1 MRHRFKRCVIC
12 VHEMPRLSERGVAV
26 EDRFFMARAIELS
39 KQGLGRTF
47 PNPIVGAVIVSPS
60 GEIIGEGFHS
70 GGDHAEVVA
79 LSYCAS
85 RGISTIGS
93 TIYVSL
99 EPCNHRGKRPPCTQ
113 AILEARIA
121 RVVFAV
127 HDPNPIAMG
136 GSEYLRSQGIEISAH
151 ILEDESAFANRAWIH
166 KIIRQRPYITWKI
179 ASTFDG
185 FSAALD
191 GTSKWITSE
200 ESRSLVQRMRAE
212 SDAIMIG
219 TGTALADDPS
229 LIPKGDARRPM
240 RIVMGQ
246 RKLPPE
252 AKLNDSQAQ
261 TLFLPSHESKV
272 MIAKINELGLNSI
285 LLEAG
290 PTLGTA
296 LLLENLI
303 DEIHWFQAP
312 TLLGTGKKSVGDLH
326 IKTLSQRRNFVI
338 TKSELIGPDLH
349 TLLIPKSEA
358 YI

>member
-1 MRHRFKRCVIC
+1 MKC
-12 VHEMPRLSERGVAV
+12 PRLSGRGIAV
-26 EDRFFMARAIELS
+26 EDRFFMARAIERS
-39 KQGLGRTF
+39 EQGLGLTF

-79 LSYCAS
+79 LADCAS
-85 RGISTIGS
+85 RGIPSVGA

-99 EPCNHRGKRPPCTQ
+99 EPCNHTGKRPPCTQ
-113 AILEARIA
+113 AIVEAGIA

-136 GSEYLRSQGIEISAH
+136 GGEYLRSHGIEVSAH
-151 ILEDESAFANRAWIH
+151 VLEDESASANRAWIH
-166 KIIRQRPYITWKI
+166 KIAKGRPYITWKI

-185 FSAALD
+185 FSAASD

-200 ESRSLVQRMRAE
+200 ESRSLVQVLRAE
-212 SDAIMIG
+212 SDAILIG

-229 LIPKGDARRPM
+229 LIPKGDARRPL

-246 RKLPPE
+246 RKLPQE
-252 AKLNDSQAQ
+252 AKLNDNQAQ
-261 TLFLPSHESKV
+261 TLFLSSHNFETL
-272 MIAKINELGLNSI
+272 IAKVNDLGLNSI
-285 LLEAG
+285 LVEAG

-296 LLLENLI
+296 LLLEDLI

-312 TLLGTGKKSVGDLH
+312 TLLGTGRKTIGDLQ
-326 IKTLSQRRNFVI
+326 IKTLSERREFVI
-338 TKSELIGPDLH
+338 AKSEMIGPDLH
-349 TLLIPKSEA
+349 TLLIPKSGVH
-358 YI
+358 I

>member
-1 MRHRFKRCVIC
+1 VLFVFMKC
-12 VHEMPRLSERGVAV
+12 PRLSGRGIAV

-39 KQGLGRTF
+39 KQGLGQTF
-47 PNPIVGAVIVSPS
+47 PNPIVGAVVVSRS

-79 LSYCAS
+79 LSDCAS
-85 RGISTIGS
+85 RGIPSAEA

-113 AILEARIA
+113 AIVEAGIA

-136 GSEYLRSQGIEISAH
+136 GGEYLRSHGLQVSAR
-151 ILEDESAFANRAWIH
+151 ILEDESAFENRAWIH
-166 KIIRQRPYITWKI
+166 KITRGRPYITWKI

-185 FSAALD
+185 FSAAAD
-191 GTSKWITSE
+191 GTSMWITSE
-200 ESRSLVQRMRAE
+200 ESRSLVQMLRAE
-212 SDAIMIG
+212 SDAILIG

-229 LIPKGDARRPM
+229 LIPKGDARRPL

-246 RKLPPE
+246 RKLPQE
-252 AKLNDSQAQ
+252 AILNDSQAQ
-261 TLFLPSHESKV
+261 TLFLSSHESETL
-272 MIAKINELGLNSI
+272 IAKVNQLGLNSI
-285 LLEAG
+285 LVEAG

-296 LLLENLI
+296 LLLEDLI

-312 TLLGTGKKSVGDLH
+312 TLLGTGRKSIGDLQ

-338 TKSELIGPDLH
+338 TKSEMIGPDHH

-358 YI
+358 HI